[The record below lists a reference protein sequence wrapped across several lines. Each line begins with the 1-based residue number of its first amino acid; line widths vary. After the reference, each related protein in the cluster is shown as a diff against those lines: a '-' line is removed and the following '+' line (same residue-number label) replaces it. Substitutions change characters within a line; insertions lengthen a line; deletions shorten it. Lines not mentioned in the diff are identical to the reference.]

1 MPDSRWLFPP
11 NQSRELTGAA
21 VKHLRALEDQSV
33 YILREAYKHFD
44 DLAMLWSMGKDSTVL
59 LWLARKAFFGH
70 VPFPLVHID
79 TGYEMPELIK
89 YRDRL
94 CREWR
99 LDLVV
104 GQNAA
109 ALANGM
115 GPQTGRVTCCTAM
128 KIDAL
133 KQTIAKHRW
142 TAIILGIRA
151 DEEGTRAKERY
162 FSLRDKHGEWN
173 FRDQPPELW
182 EQFNTTFPAGSHIRV
197 HPLLDWT
204 ELNIWEYLELE
215 RIPLPPLYF
224 DQGNGTRYRSLGCVP
239 CTGTVSSCASTIPQ
253 IISELRITTIAERS
267 GRAQEDRKSVV

>member
-1 MPDSRWLFPP
+1 M
-11 NQSRELTGAA
+11 Q
-21 VKHLRALEDQSV
+21 HLRDLEDHSV
-33 YILREAYKHFD
+33 YILREAYHHFD

-79 TGYEMPELIK
+79 TGYEMPELIE

-99 LDLVV
+99 LNVV
-104 GQNAA
+104 GQNTE
-109 ALANGM
+109 ALAKGM
-115 GPQTGRVTCCTAM
+115 NHTVGRVTCCSAL

-133 KQTIAKHRW
+133 KHTIATHGW
-142 TAIILGIRA
+142 TAVILGIRA

-162 FSLRDKHGEWN
+162 FSLRDKHGEWD

-182 EQFNTTFPAGSHIRV
+182 DQFNTTFPSGSHIRV

-204 ELNIWEYLELE
+204 ELNIWEYLDLE
-215 RIPLPPLYF
+215 QIPLPDLYF
-224 DQGNGTRYRSLGCVP
+224 DRGQTLRYRSLGCVP
-239 CTGTVSSCASTIPQ
+239 CTGTVSSSACTIPQ
-253 IISELRITTIAERS
+253 IITELRTTTVAERA
-267 GRAQEDRKSVV
+267 GRAQDEGRGMEVLRKLGHM